1 MEIRNI
7 DTDVESYVDAK
18 FNFKNAVI
26 LPNQTLLLV
35 SDRSSASDV
44 PSNRIY
50 NLYQE
55 HRGDLGLSA
64 RKSILLSSIG
74 FHLQLSYKTTV
85 VDTAGNVMLDG
96 PRRSVSWELPETNG
110 AMRYSILRGFGT
122 RAAFDGTPDMA
133 NDGTMMSSWIMAES
147 VGSYYGHRDD
157 VGSPRPS

>member
-1 MEIRNI
+1 MFRAI
-7 DTDVESYVDAK
+7 V
-18 FNFKNAVI
+18 
-26 LPNQTLLLV
+26 
-35 SDRSSASDV
+35 
-44 PSNRIY
+44 IY

-74 FHLQLSYKTTV
+74 FHLKLSYKTTT

-96 PRRSVSWELPETNG
+96 PRRSSFNGQLPETNG

-122 RAAFDGTPDMA
+122 RAAFDGTADMA

-157 VGSPRPS
+157 VGSPGHREGSSLTGLLVKFPSGSRQSHRSSYDYMGHRV